1 MLKILFVGAVL
12 VATAAVAHSQGAPGT
27 RRGPSGDPSEVVCVS
42 EGQIGS
48 RLARRRVCRTRA
60 EWAEH
65 QIEHKQEIQRA
76 QHQMQTQYKDPPLP
90 SRTPQ

>member
-12 VATAAVAHSQGAPGT
+12 VATAAIAQAQGAPGT

-76 QHQMQTQYKDPPLP
+76 QHQMQTQYVDPPRP
-90 SRTPQ
+90 SATPR